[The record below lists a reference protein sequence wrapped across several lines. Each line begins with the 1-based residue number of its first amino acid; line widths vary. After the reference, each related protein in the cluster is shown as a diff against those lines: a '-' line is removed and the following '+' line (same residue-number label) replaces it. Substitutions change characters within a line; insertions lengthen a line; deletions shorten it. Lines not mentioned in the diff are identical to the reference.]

1 MKRSVKRATVIGIAA
16 ILMALGVI
24 TAAPAAANEPC
35 SNGQDAF
42 CAQEA
47 RGWAPGTISQERG
60 AAATN
65 IQSDSFGRNLFDSDV
80 FSFDRPKR

>member
-1 MKRSVKRATVIGIAA
+1 MNRSIKRAAVIGIAA
-16 ILMALGVI
+16 ILMALGVL

-35 SNGQDAF
+35 SNGFDAF

-47 RGWAPGTISQERG
+47 RGVASATIMQERG

-65 IQSDSFGRNLFDSDV
+65 IQSDSVGRAAFDALVS
-80 FSFDRPKR
+80 SDRPKR